1 MVITTII
8 SLLHVIFAM
17 TMIKKMTI
25 IFSDSNSYILIG
37 KICLCEHISQDEEM
51 SGWFLDTFRSQMGLL
66 G

>member
-1 MVITTII
+1 
-8 SLLHVIFAM
+8 M